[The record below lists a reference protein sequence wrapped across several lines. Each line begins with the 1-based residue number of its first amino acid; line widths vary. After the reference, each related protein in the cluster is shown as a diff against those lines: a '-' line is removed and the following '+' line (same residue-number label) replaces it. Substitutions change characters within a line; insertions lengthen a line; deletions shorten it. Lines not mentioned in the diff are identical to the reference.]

1 MGQARLPRCLPD
13 DPVTRGEILDY
24 GLESEHFDSHKG
36 RMLKS
41 LEAVGEL
48 NNTLVIVT
56 SDHGNPL
63 PRSKCN
69 LYDTGGRVSLAVQW
83 PGRAPPSER

>member
-1 MGQARLPRCLPD
+1 
-13 DPVTRGEILDY
+13 
-24 GLESEHFDSHKG
+24 
-36 RMLKS
+36 MLKS